1 MTSVFG
7 KVLNKGN
14 NSDFVKWKRGLRAI
28 IQEHSLDFRAVIGQY
43 VKILGKGLPHVLE
56 KK

>member
-1 MTSVFG
+1 M
-7 KVLNKGN
+7 
-14 NSDFVKWKRGLRAI
+14 GLRAR
-28 IQEHSLDFRAVIGQY
+28 IQEHSVDFRAVIGQY